1 MQRMHLIPPFESG
14 LLNIWICS
22 ALLFFIP
29 GFIALF
35 TKTSWKRALT
45 LPEISGS
52 EKIIYYFWVSI
63 QAAIYLYSIFAPII
77 FKSLWFYPGMI
88 LFISGMTV
96 LVCNTYVYQTTPKN
110 KLITKGIYKI
120 SRNPGYFGSFL
131 CYVGMGLLG
140 SAWPLLLLATA
151 HFLLYQTTV
160 KYEERMCAKLWTDE
174 FMAYRKKVPKNFL
187 FF

>member
-1 MQRMHLIPPFESG
+1 MPPFELG

-22 ALLFFIP
+22 AVLFFVP

-35 TKTSWKRALT
+35 TKTGWTRALT

-52 EKIIYYFWVSI
+52 EKIIYYIWVSI
-63 QAAIYLYSIFAPII
+63 QAAIYFYSIFVP
-77 FKSLWFYPGMI
+77 FVSKPMWFYIGMSIFVSGMI
-88 LFISGMTV
+88 IMC
-96 LVCNTYVYQTTPKN
+96 CNTYAYQTTPQN
-110 KLITKGIYKI
+110 KLVNKGVYKI

-131 CYVGMGLLG
+131 CYVSMGFLG
-140 SAWPLLLLATA
+140 VAWPLLLLAIV
-151 HFLLYQTTV
+151 HFLLYQITV